1 MPKAPQLERGR
12 AGTHVQVCGA
22 PASASAQPCMA
33 LGRFCFF
40 CSPGPQPQWEG
51 VVTGLQESGK
61 WGPRGLIWPFRVE
74 VAQELRPTPLASRG
88 EGGLP
93 EGRERTGLG

>member
-61 WGPRGLIWPFRVE
+61 WGPRGLIWPPGERAGSLKAERGRVW
-74 VAQELRPTPLASRG
+74 
-88 EGGLP
+88 
-93 EGRERTGLG
+93 GRKK